1 MKKRILAFVLTLAM
15 LLSIMPAMDIH
26 AEAAET
32 LKAETADF
40 ISRSDGVWLFPLDKA
55 YYNSF
60 ADWAGCNGDNSCCFH
75 PGNDHGGCSAPHET
89 KNGFGHNGIDI
100 GVKVG
105 QKVYASADGILYCT
119 SKDWASRGITAVVEH
134 KAGKDAEGKEW
145 SYYTI
150 YQHLSSVVSSLDGKS
165 VKAGDVIA
173 YTGKTDG
180 YGTGRPH
187 LHFGMVLAA
196 SGKGYAI
203 SRDPNSVL
211 SAIENKGWIKTAGY
225 QEGRVL
231 LNPARN
237 SPEGYPTGGAAAE
250 NLKIH
255 AGSVM
260 YTFDRTQVSIG
271 ENNFT
276 YKNYFHCDV
285 TFKITTAAYAWTLPG
300 SDQTYPDSEHVS
312 ETMLPVGTKL
322 QATAIYENDA
332 KSDGHYWYETKI
344 DGKTAYV
351 YVPYTEHVST
361 NWSISVASPSKPTQ
375 VTLKDGFGIYG
386 VVSTGGSKI
395 KTITGYVYPGDTIT
409 GTPTIKSSVVS
420 PNSLTYNLNKEVNN
434 TLIFNDIQSTG
445 YYTYVVKAVL
455 TSYSFKDG
463 SAPKLE
469 TSAELEL
476 KDTRSY
482 FQVVEANASCSH
494 SYTNVVIAPTCTA
507 QGFTT
512 YTCSKCGHS
521 YRDNYTEP
529 KAHSYGD
536 WVVTNSATCTAEG
549 AEKRSCTGCGDM
561 QTQSIPA
568 LGHYYEAKQ
577 INATCMQYAYVRYT
591 CTRCGDSYDERGGGY
606 TEWSTTKPSGVNESL
621 IETKTEYRYQTKQF
635 TTAATAALEGWVH
648 CGTTTQWGPY
658 GEWSQWSGTA
668 VTASDSVQVET
679 ATIYGYY
686 HYTCTNCGKRW
697 PAYGSCWTKAG
708 GCGAKTIDNFTFF
721 WSEVS
726 WDTVNFQYWDYDS
739 IKPGKYYTN
748 YFDDGVWYKWSNNG
762 QPKTGYRYR
771 SRNLETIH
779 QFYRWSAWS
788 DWNETP
794 VSASDTVNVETRTVY
809 RYLQSDLGSHDYQ
822 IVVTEPT
829 CTEQGYTIYTC
840 KVCGDSYKSNIVDP
854 KGHSYGIWY
863 NTQEPTCTQS
873 GIKRRDCTACNHYE
887 TEAVPVMEHQ
897 YNAVVTAPDCV
908 DQGYTTYSCA
918 CGNSYVDSFVDAL
931 GHNYESG
938 ACTHCGHE
946 DPDKEAP
953 NASKIVIDTVVA
965 TPGKMVTVTVKLENN
980 PGISAVVMKIV
991 YDDTKLQLVGAQFA
1005 EDVSQNAQANYN
1017 LPYVTLIRSG
1027 NYAEDATLLTLTFVV
1042 LDDAEE
1048 GIAYVTLEY
1057 DKGNITNYDEEN
1069 VEFSVIAGGV
1079 TVISHIPGDINGDG
1093 VVNSKDLTRLLKYIS
1108 HEEVEVN
1115 DAALDVNGD
1124 GEVNSKDLTRLLKY
1138 ISHEDV
1144 EIY

>member
-1 MKKRILAFVLTLAM
+1 MKKRILAFVLILAM
-15 LLSIMPAMDIH
+15 LLSMMPAMDIH

-32 LKAETADF
+32 VTATSIQGKIENLRVKLCSNGTKYWNYYDRTQYDKKRSEVVSNLKAIVDNG
-40 ISRSDGVWLFPLDKA
+40 ILDKPNPTDA
-55 YYNSF
+55 ELGVTTSACTGSLYESGCRSNYF
-60 ADWAGCNGDNSCCFH
+60 YGWQCNGFSRWVQYYLFGTTISNDKSDFVTYTITSSNATTFQLQ
-75 PGNDHGGCSAPHET
+75 PGDLIETGNGSVSGSHSSIVATVDGKNIVCLEAYGGSGCKIKYAT
-89 KNGFGHNGIDI
+89 GGFNNTYNTLEKIYNKHSGI
-100 GVKVG
+100 GVKVYRY
-105 QKVYASADGILYCT
+105 KNIL
-119 SKDWASRGITAVVEH
+119 EF
-134 KAGKDAEGKEW
+134 E
-145 SYYTI
+145 
-150 YQHLSSVVSSLDGKS
+150 
-165 VKAGDVIA
+165 
-173 YTGKTDG
+173 
-180 YGTGRPH
+180 
-187 LHFGMVLAA
+187 
-196 SGKGYAI
+196 
-203 SRDPNSVL
+203 
-211 SAIENKGWIKTAGY
+211 
-225 QEGRVL
+225 
-231 LNPARN
+231 
-237 SPEGYPTGGAAAE
+237 
-250 NLKIH
+250 
-255 AGSVM
+255 
-260 YTFDRTQVSIG
+260 
-271 ENNFT
+271 

-375 VTLKDGFGIYG
+375 VTLKNGFGIYG

-621 IETKTEYRYQTKQF
+621 IETKIEYRYQTKQF
-635 TTAATAALEGWVH
+635 TTAATAALEGWIH

-721 WSEVS
+721 WSDVS

-739 IKPGKYYTN
+739 IKSGKYYTN

-938 ACTHCGHE
+938 ACTRCGQE
-946 DPDKEAP
+946 DPDKEDH

-965 TPGKMVTVTVKLENN
+965 TSGKMVTVTVKLENN

-1027 NYAEDATLLTLTFVV
+1027 NYVEDAVLLSLTFVV

-1048 GIAYVTLEY
+1048 GTAYVTLEY
-1057 DKGNITNYDEEN
+1057 DKGNVTNYDEEN
-1069 VEFSVIAGGV
+1069 VEFSVIAGGITV
-1079 TVISHIPGDINGDG
+1079 TSHIPGDINGDG

-1115 DAALDVNGD
+1115 EAALDVNGD